1 MLKIIITGNES
12 IDKLNIAKR
21 LQELDDNLS
30 IVPHFTTENEN
41 LSQINERYTYFINHN
56 IVNLSYKNN
65 SLLYVITKNYI
76 STGVTTDDFYNNDI
90 LSCNYNEYNNISN
103 LIFDQYDILTILI
116 DSSTNKCKNDINE
129 VKFVYERL
137 QNNNYIYFLDEN
149 EDYIVNTIYAYI
161 TGDEEQKNKIIFDN
175 N

>member
-1 MLKIIITGNES
+1 MLKIIITGNKS
-12 IDKLNIAKR
+12 INKLNIAKK
-21 LQELDDNLS
+21 LQSLDDNLS
-30 IVPHFTTENEN
+30 IVPHFSTENEELTQVN
-41 LSQINERYTYFINHN
+41 DQYVYFINHN
-56 IVNLSYKNN
+56 IINLSYKNN

-76 STGVTTDDFYNNDI
+76 SNGVTTDDFYNNDI
-90 LSCNYNEYNNISN
+90 LFCDYNEYNNISN

-116 DSSTNKCKNDINE
+116 DSSVNKCNDDINE

-149 EDYIVNTIYAYI
+149 EDYIVKTILQYI
-161 TGDEEQKNKIIFDN
+161 NGDDEQKQKIIFEN

>member
-12 IDKLNIAKR
+12 INKLSIAKKIE
-21 LQELDDNLS
+21 ELDDNFS
-30 IVPHFTTENEN
+30 IVPHFSTEDEN
-41 LSQINERYTYFINHN
+41 LKTINDKYTYFINHN

-65 SLLYVITKNYI
+65 SLLYVITKNYV

-90 LSCNYNEYNNISN
+90 LFCNYNEYNNISN
-103 LIFDQYDILTILI
+103 LIFDQYDILTILV
-116 DSSTNKCKNDINE
+116 DSSVNKCKQDIDE

-137 QNNNYIYFLDEN
+137 QNNNYIYFLDET
-149 EDYIVNTIYAYI
+149 EDYIAKTIIDYI
-161 TGDEEQKNKIIFDN
+161 SGDEEQKRKIIFEN